1 MMPLPALVKAYLA
14 SLAARNLSAKTIKT
28 TGVVLRHVLA
38 FWRESG
44 PSVVTTESL
53 LAYIDHLDA
62 LGWMPETQT
71 SYART
76 VLRFCRWAASRDY
89 LPADPTVGVK
99 PKKQISDT
107 RRVIPTS
114 DEMARILDRCAEPFE
129 AAFFELLYATG
140 MRVGEATALLA
151 ADLNLSE
158 RLVLIREGKGAK
170 DRFVPF
176 SHRAAACTEGYLSTT
191 RPTAASRA
199 KRATRALL
207 FLSPTGGRVTWARV
221 NRAWHILCQTADL
234 DDRGYTLHTI
244 RHATATHLLEAGT
257 SVRYVQELLGH
268 ASLSTTQRYTRP
280 TEERIKAVYRTYHPR
295 ENQHYRELDDEY
307 REQAER
313 MAATLLAG
321 RAEYDRTGRP
331 YKQRK
336 KLLSLDQRSAS

>member
-1 MMPLPALVKAYLA
+1 MMPLPALAKAYLS

-38 FWRESG
+38 FWGESS
-44 PSVVTTESL
+44 PSVVTTDTL
-53 LAYIDHLDA
+53 LSYIDHLDA

-71 SYART
+71 SYVRT
-76 VLRFCRWAASRDY
+76 VLRFCRWAATRGY

-107 RRVIPTS
+107 RRRIPTAG
-114 DEMARILDRCAEPFE
+114 ELAQILDRCAEPFE

-140 MRVGEATALLA
+140 MRVGEATTLLA

-176 SHRAAACTEGYLSTT
+176 SHRAAACLETYLNTT
-191 RPTAASRA
+191 RPTAVVRA
-199 KRATRALL
+199 KRATRTLL
-207 FLSPTGGRVTWARV
+207 FLSPTGGRVTWART
-221 NRAWHILCQTADL
+221 NRVWHRLCQATDI
-234 DDRGYTLHTI
+234 DGRGYTLHTI

-295 ENQHYRELDDEY
+295 ENEHYRELDHEY
-307 REQAER
+307 RTQGER
-313 MAATLLAG
+313 LAVALLAG
-321 RAEYDRTGRP
+321 RAEYERTGRP